1 MKMDQDTESDT
12 PTRDE
17 GARILMC
24 APDHFAVAYTI
35 NPWMDPALWAKQAN
49 TLADDARREWR
60 GLHRRLKKL
69 DATIELLPAIAEL
82 PDLVFTANA
91 AVVMDGVA
99 LLAHFRHPERQRE
112 EAHFE
117 RGFRELWARGVIA
130 AVRSLPQGMIL
141 EGAGDCVWD
150 PSRRIFWMGYGPRS
164 ERDAASVVQETFGIE
179 TVPLELVNPHYYHMD
194 TALSALPRG
203 EVMYVPSAFTQEGLR
218 QIHDRVPPEKRIELG
233 PKDAAVFAA
242 NAVRLGDNIVMSS
255 CSAGLRRRLGEAGY
269 RVQPAPLGAF
279 HRSGGSA
286 FCLTL
291 RLDHRSESSTAALRQ
306 VS

>member
-1 MKMDQDTESDT
+1 MDTKKEVDT

-24 APDHFAVAYTI
+24 APDHFEVAYAI
-35 NPWMDPALWAKQAN
+35 NPWMDPTQWAEQAG
-49 TLADDARREWR
+49 TLAGDARREWR

-69 DATIELLPAIAEL
+69 GAAIELLPAEPEL

-112 EAHFE
+112 EPHFE
-117 RGFRELWARGVIA
+117 RRFRELWARGIIA
-130 AVRSLPQGMIL
+130 AVRPMPDGLIM

-150 PSRRIFWMGYGPRS
+150 LSRRIFWMGYGPRS
-164 ERDAASVVQETFGIE
+164 ERDAAAVVQETFGIE
-179 TVPLELVNPHYYHMD
+179 TVPLELASAHFYHMD
-194 TALSALPRG
+194 TALSALARG
-203 EVMYVPSAFTQEGLR
+203 EVMYVPTAFTREGLR
-218 QIHDRVPPEKRIELG
+218 QIHDRVAAEKRIELS
-233 PKDAAVFAA
+233 PEDAAVFAA
-242 NAVRLGDNIVMSS
+242 NAVRLGDDIVMSS
-255 CSAGLRRRLGEAGY
+255 CSAGLRDKLTELGY
-269 RVQPAPLGAF
+269 RVRPTPLGAF

-291 RLDHRSESSTAALRQ
+291 RLDHHSASDAKALRRAR
-306 VS
+306 